1 MKGKAEDTRE
11 GKAEDT
17 REDKEDKEGHEGGL
31 YN

>member
-17 REDKEDKEGHEGGL
+17 REDKEGHEGGL